1 MKLKSIP
8 GLALVGICIGLIGIL
23 FSATGKSKQSQPK
36 DSAAVQREA
45 IIKLL
50 DAGKEKEAF
59 EKGDE
64 LCMKDKDKQTCMAL
78 CLVNAKHKKLSLV
91 RAYCHE
97 GCRLGS
103 SESCAAYGMA
113 EFQNGD
119 KSKGALLV
127 DKACDMG
134 NKEACA
140 YLGK

>member
-1 MKLKSIP
+1 MKFNKIS
-8 GLALVGICIGLIGIL
+8 GLALAGVCLGSIAIFLSISGN
-23 FSATGKSKQSQPK
+23 SKQPSQV
-36 DSAAVQREA
+36 DSFAAQREH

-50 DAGKEKEAF
+50 DAGKAKEAF
-59 EKGDE
+59 QKGDE
-64 LCMKDKDKQTCMAL
+64 LCMKEKDKQTCMAL
-78 CLVNAKHKKLSLV
+78 CLVNAKEKKLELV
-91 RAYCHE
+91 RSYCHE

-113 EFQNGD
+113 EFKNGD

-134 NKEACA
+134 NKEACS

>member
-1 MKLKSIP
+1 MKFTTIS
-8 GLALVGICIGLIGIL
+8 GLAIAAICLGIIGFFLSNSGN
-23 FSATGKSKQSQPK
+23 SKQAEK
-36 DSAAVQREA
+36 TDRVEAQRNA

-50 DAGKEKEAF
+50 DAGKAKEAF
-59 EKGDE
+59 QKGDE
-64 LCMKDKDKQTCMAL
+64 LCMKEKDKQTCMAL
-78 CLVNAKHKKLSLV
+78 CLVNAKENKLELI

-113 EFQNGD
+113 EFKNGD